1 MLDFLQP
8 RHLRFKMPKKP
19 AARRVPQPRDIETMD
34 VMHINR
40 LYSIIYKWADKGWVE
55 WGVSARYA
63 WVTQEGIVALMERLK
78 VSDPK

>member
-1 MLDFLQP
+1 MSISLP
-8 RHLRFKMPKKP
+8 MKP
-19 AARRVPQPRDIETMD
+19 DKQVLAILMISGHKPRDIETMD

-55 WGVSARYA
+55 WGMSARYA